1 MAQPRRCT
9 WVPATRG
16 LVAVLFA
23 VLVVFGVAAPNA
35 FAWNNGGNAGNGFG
49 THDWILDQA
58 IRLAGPDAS
67 WVDTTTALLATDDPD
82 HDGERIT
89 HYFLEHTV
97 YRGAPQRVSDLYY
110 SAATAY
116 DAGDRVEASRLLG
129 LLSHHYADPL
139 NPFHSAHAAFSKS
152 AHHGPYEAA
161 VLAQTNQRGLNAGWI
176 TEAARQPITDVR
188 VKLMSA
194 ARYSRVRFP
203 RLIKALESAKVVDVA
218 RSTVHTVTI
227 EVMSRAA
234 NDLADIIGGIARHE
248 GLSPPPALMTLA
260 LSKIFPAQHDDVT
273 ASARC
278 TDASRSPMEGVGVTF
293 AWPLPSGRTV
303 SVVRY
308 TGSDGIAHSV
318 RAIGTLPWGV
328 KVVVTATASAS
339 GAATHARASMAP
351 RVALHSGSAGLR
363 TKVSS
368 AKPGRGSTVSVWAY
382 VHSPAGHHLA
392 GVAVLYTWKCRGR
405 TVTGVRLTNSR
416 GVARMRGNIGSAP
429 RGRRVTVTVQ
439 VVSAGKPRRATASF
453 VPR

>member
-1 MAQPRRCT
+1 MTQSLRRT
-9 WVPATRG
+9 WVPAIRG

-23 VLVVFGVAAPNA
+23 VLVVLGGAVPSA
-35 FAWNNGGNAGNGFG
+35 FAWSNGGSAGDGFG

-89 HYFLEHTV
+89 HYFLERTG

-110 SAATAY
+110 AAVTAHG
-116 DAGDRVEASRLLG
+116 AGDRVEASRLLG

-139 NPFHSAHAAFSKS
+139 NPFHSAYAAFSKA
-152 AHHGPYEAA
+152 AHHAPYEAA
-161 VLAQTNQRGLNAGWI
+161 VRARTNRPGLNADWI

-188 VKLMSA
+188 VKLIGA
-194 ARYSRVRFP
+194 ARFSRARFP
-203 RLIKALESAKVVDVA
+203 RLIKALESTKAVDVT
-218 RSTVHTVTI
+218 RSTVHAVTI

-248 GLSPPPALMTLA
+248 GLSSPPAVMTLT
-260 LSKIFPAQHDDVT
+260 LSKIFPAQHDEVT

-318 RAIGTLPWGV
+318 RDIGTLPWGV

-351 RVALHSGSAGLR
+351 RVALHSGPAGLR
-363 TKVSS
+363 AKVSS
-368 AKPGRGSTVSVWAY
+368 AKPKRGSTVSVWAY

-392 GVAVLYTWKCRGR
+392 GVAVLYTWKYRGR
-405 TVTGVRLTNSR
+405 TVRGVRLTNSH
-416 GVARMRGNIGSAP
+416 GIARMRGNIGSAP
-429 RGRRVTVTVQ
+429 RGRPVAVTVQ
-439 VVSAGKPRRATASF
+439 VVCAGRPRRATASF